1 MKSETDNILKNFNK
15 RNIIYFALYL
25 FTYTFVYY
33 IAGIINSHYTV
44 KFYNI
49 STVVDKYIP
58 YISLFIIPY
67 IIFYIYIIIAPLYIS
82 LLDDYTYKKFIISA
96 IIGSILGGLTFIIR
110 PTCFIE
116 YNLNNNN
123 FLEYIHILIRKFCS
137 PGAYFPSFHCFLAW
151 LIYHSI
157 NNTTLQNIKKNKFL
171 TVSSIICISTLFTKQ
186 HGIIDVIGGIL
197 LAEISWKFSKKVN
210 FKI

>member
-137 PGAYFPSFHCFLAW
+137 H
-151 LIYHSI
+151 
-157 NNTTLQNIKKNKFL
+157 
-171 TVSSIICISTLFTKQ
+171 
-186 HGIIDVIGGIL
+186 
-197 LAEISWKFSKKVN
+197 
-210 FKI
+210 

>member
-1 MKSETDNILKNFNK
+1 MKPETDNILKNFNK
-15 RNIIYFALYL
+15 RNIIYFVLYL
-25 FTYTFVYY
+25 FIYTFVYY

-110 PTCFIE
+110 PTFA
-116 YNLNNNN
+116 
-123 FLEYIHILIRKFCS
+123 S
-137 PGAYFPSFHCFLAW
+137 
-151 LIYHSI
+151 
-157 NNTTLQNIKKNKFL
+157 
-171 TVSSIICISTLFTKQ
+171 
-186 HGIIDVIGGIL
+186 
-197 LAEISWKFSKKVN
+197 
-210 FKI
+210 